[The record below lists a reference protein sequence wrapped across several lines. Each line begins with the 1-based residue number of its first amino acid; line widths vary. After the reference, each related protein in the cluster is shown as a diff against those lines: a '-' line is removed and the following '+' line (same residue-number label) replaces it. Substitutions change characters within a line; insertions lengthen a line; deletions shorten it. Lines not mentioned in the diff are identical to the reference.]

1 MGTLPELIDKLY
13 EVLGENTE
21 YTVYGKAPTN
31 TTLSYPCIVIKLDT
45 DHVRRADNRP
55 YMKLKKYTLTLITS
69 DIFDTTYDTLVD
81 NLPYCRFENNY
92 ISDQLYHYK
101 LVLYY

>member
-1 MGTLPELIDKLY
+1 MGTLPDLIDKLY

-69 DIFDTTYDTLVD
+69 DIFDNTYDKLVD

>member
-13 EVLGENTE
+13 EILGENTK

-31 TTLSYPCIVIKLDT
+31 TTLSYPCIIIKLDT
-45 DHVRRADNRP
+45 SHVRKADDVS
-55 YMKLKKYTLTLITS
+55 YMKRKKYTLTLITT
-69 DIFDTTYDTLVD
+69 DILDTTYDLLED

-101 LVLYY
+101 LALYY